1 MAFTIEKLIQAL
13 QNVAEDSE
21 QGLETPII
29 FQAITSNEDVSD
41 VLTTIE
47 FGSLGVVGYLEGQFL
62 QFEFL
67 INDDALSRLNWSK
80 KGCP

>member
-13 QNVAEDSE
+13 QNAAEDSE

-47 FGSLGVVGYLEGQFL
+47 FGSLGIVGYLEGQFL

-67 INDDALSRLNWSK
+67 INDDALNRLNWSK